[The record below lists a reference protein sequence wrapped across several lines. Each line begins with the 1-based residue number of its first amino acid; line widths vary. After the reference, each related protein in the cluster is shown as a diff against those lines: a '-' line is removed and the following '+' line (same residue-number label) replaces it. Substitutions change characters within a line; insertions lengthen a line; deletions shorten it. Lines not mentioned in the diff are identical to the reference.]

1 MSRHF
6 ILFITF
12 FSCFILQTLK
22 SQDKPQVSFSISN
35 GQDGNIFYHTVER
48 GQTIYGISTMYGVS
62 EDEVY
67 NLNPASREYI
77 KVGEKLKIPQR
88 EMTASSTGKIEDMY
102 TFHTIQPKETLYGV
116 SKQYNVSLEQIT
128 KANPGLTSQTFS
140 TGKII
145 RIPAVE
151 IESLPVTE
159 IKTVVKEIEYKI
171 KKKETMYSLCKRFNI
186 TSNKLIEY
194 NPELKSGLQ
203 AGMVIKIPVETE
215 ESVTTYPNN
224 QNEFDIDALIAFR
237 DEVQKVNV
245 VKIGLLLSFKSSDA
259 KLAAARTEFY
269 EGFLM
274 AVDSLKKG
282 GISVDLTVY
291 DIGDGVQKTKE
302 ALQTEAV
309 RNCHLIIGGTTNE
322 QIELIADYA
331 LKNEINYVV
340 PFSKCDKLT
349 SENASVFQVNTSY
362 QNLYSYATSR
372 ACDLFANY
380 NVIIVNTHN
389 KDEKDLF
396 IRTLKANMAEVG
408 ITYREL
414 SFNERSFQSD
424 ISSMLS
430 TTKPNV
436 VIPISGSL
444 EALAKISG
452 PLRIIA
458 DTKSDYNLTLFGH
471 PEWQKYTNDYLDDF
485 FKLNAHMY
493 TSFYAN
499 NLSADVQWF
508 THKYYKLYKKSM
520 ILSYPKYAMLGFDT
534 GMYFISAI
542 NQWGSNFEDNLQ
554 SIKHNSLQTGFNF
567 QRVNNWGGFINTS
580 LYFVRYN
587 KDHTIT
593 RF

>member
-1 MSRHF
+1 MRRSF
-6 ILFITF
+6 ILFIIF
-12 FSCFILQTLK
+12 CSCFVSQTLK
-22 SQDKPQVSFSISN
+22 SQGTTPQVSFSN

-48 GQTIYGISTMYGVS
+48 GQTIYGISTMYGVT
-62 EDEVY
+62 EDEIY
-67 NLNPASREYI
+67 RLNPGSREYI
-77 KVGEKLKIPQR
+77 KVGEKLKIPQK
-88 EMTASSTGKIEDMY
+88 EMTASSTGRVEDMY
-102 TFHTIQPKETLYGV
+102 IFHTIQSKETLYGV
-116 SKQYNVSLEQIT
+116 SKQYNVTLEQIT

-140 TGKII
+140 AGKII

-151 IESLPVTE
+151 IASLPTTE

-171 KKKETMYSLCKRFNI
+171 KKKETMYSLCKRFDT
-186 TSNKLIEY
+186 TSDKLIQY
-194 NPELKSGLQ
+194 NPELKSGLK

-215 ESVTTYPNN
+215 ETVTTYPN
-224 QNEFDIDALIAFR
+224 QNEFNIDALIAYR
-237 DEVQKVNV
+237 NEIQKVSV

-274 AVDSLKKG
+274 AVDSLKKKG
-282 GISVDLTVY
+282 VSVDLTVY

-302 ALQTEAV
+302 ALQTEAL
-309 RNCHLIIGGTTNE
+309 RSCHLIIGGTTNE
-322 QIELIADYA
+322 QIELMAAYA
-331 LKNEINYVV
+331 LKNGIKYVV

-349 SENASVFQVNTSY
+349 SENGAVFQVNTSY
-362 QNLYSYATSR
+362 QNLYSYATTR
-372 ACDLFANY
+372 ACELFANY
-380 NVIIVNTHN
+380 NVIIVNTQD

-396 IRTLKANMAEVG
+396 IRTLKANMAEVH
-408 ITYREL
+408 ISYREL
-414 SFNERSFQSD
+414 SFNERSFQAD

-430 TTKPNV
+430 TTKPNL

-444 EALAKISG
+444 EALAKINA
-452 PLRIIA
+452 PLRMIA
-458 DTKSDYNLTLFGH
+458 DTKSNYNLTLFGH
-471 PEWQKYTNDYLDDF
+471 PEWQKYTNDYVEDF

-499 NLSADVQWF
+499 NLSPDVQRF
-508 THKYYKLYKKSM
+508 TNKYYRLYKKSM
-520 ILSYPKYAMLGFDT
+520 IVSYPKYAMLGFDT

-542 NQWGSNFEDNLQ
+542 NQWGSNFEDNIQ

-567 QRVNNWGGFINTS
+567 QRVNNWGGFVNTN